1 MKNIWYGF
9 GIYLQ
14 NFAGRTTESIPQGG
28 LSIQKYESA
37 SQVGVRELKTF
48 AINKPVLLIY
58 TSRAFLN
65 RSSTALLS

>member
-1 MKNIWYGF
+1 MKNIWIWNLF
-9 GIYLQ
+9 AKLSWKNHRIHKVDYLS
-14 NFAGRTTESIPQGG
+14 T
-28 LSIQKYESA
+28 QKYESA

-58 TSRAFLN
+58 TSCAFMN